1 MDVERPP
8 RLLPSLVLAVVG
20 VIAALV
26 VLSWIVGAI
35 FSILKF
41 VVLVGGAIAVIWA
54 VLASRSD
61 R

>member
-8 RLLPSLVLAVVG
+8 RLLPSLVLAVVA
-20 VIAALV
+20 VIAAFV
-26 VLSWIVGAI
+26 VLGWIIGAI

-41 VVLVGGAIAVIWA
+41 VLLVGGAIAVIWA
-54 VLASRSD
+54 VLAARAD

>member
-8 RLLPSLVLAVVG
+8 RLLPSLVLTVVG
-20 VIAALV
+20 IIAALV
-26 VLSWIVGAI
+26 VLSWIVGAV

-41 VVLVGGAIAVIWA
+41 VLLVGGAIAVIWA
-54 VLASRSD
+54 VLASRAN